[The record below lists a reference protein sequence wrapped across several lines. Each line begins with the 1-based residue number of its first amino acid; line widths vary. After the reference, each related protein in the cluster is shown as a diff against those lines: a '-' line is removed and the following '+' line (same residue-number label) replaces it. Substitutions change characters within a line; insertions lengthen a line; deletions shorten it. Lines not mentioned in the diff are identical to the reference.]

1 MVFTLVAILNNLHYT
16 IVKTRKSQGNKQE
29 GDSPLNELLE
39 RAGVATPEELAVL
52 ISVKSGKKISAS
64 TLRRR
69 YNEGIK
75 GWRSLGLSL
84 IQWDALAEICKTS
97 LDKLPR

>member
-1 MVFTLVAILNNLHYT
+1 MVVILNIIYYT
-16 IVKTRKSQGNKQE
+16 MVKTEKSQGNEKQGGE
-29 GDSPLNELLE
+29 SPLNELLE
-39 RAGVATPEELAVL
+39 RAGVTTPEELAVL
-52 ISVKSGKKISAS
+52 ISVKSGEKISAS

-84 IQWDALAEICKTS
+84 IQWDAVAEICKTP

>member
-1 MVFTLVAILNNLHYT
+1 M
-16 IVKTRKSQGNKQE
+16 IVKLNIILYIMVRANKSQGKKE

-52 ISVKSGKKISAS
+52 ITAKSGEKISAS

-69 YNEGIK
+69 YNEGVK
-75 GWRSLGLSL
+75 GWRNLGLSL